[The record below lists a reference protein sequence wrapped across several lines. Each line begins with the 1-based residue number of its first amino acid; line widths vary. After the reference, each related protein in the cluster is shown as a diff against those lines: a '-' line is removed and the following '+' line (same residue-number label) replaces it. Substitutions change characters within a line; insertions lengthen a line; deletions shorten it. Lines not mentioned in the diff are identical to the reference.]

1 MFSDI
6 NSMEQKGACVRR
18 GLLAWRYCVECWVT
32 AAMAGLFPGLGGY
45 IPNTT
50 TRLSSNVD
58 VQRDKSDI
66 YIISQAFR
74 KQRNF

>member
-1 MFSDI
+1 
-6 NSMEQKGACVRR
+6 
-18 GLLAWRYCVECWVT
+18 VT

-66 YIISQAFR
+66 YIISQAFG

>member
-1 MFSDI
+1 
-6 NSMEQKGACVRR
+6 
-18 GLLAWRYCVECWVT
+18 
-32 AAMAGLFPGLGGY
+32 MAGLFPGLGAY

-58 VQRDKSDI
+58 VQRDKSNI
-66 YIISQAFR
+66 YIISQAFG